1 MRHEHT
7 NTNLYSLAHFI
18 CGYEHCIDN
27 QLRYAY
33 QGYFIENCRSIA
45 GSMGENREERSV
57 MRKER
62 ANGEIKEQVGYDE
75 I

>member
-1 MRHEHT
+1 
-7 NTNLYSLAHFI
+7 
-18 CGYEHCIDN
+18 
-27 QLRYAY
+27 
-33 QGYFIENCRSIA
+33 
-45 GSMGENREERSV
+45 MGENREERSV